1 MLIKVLWTLGH
12 VVILCVSIQDILS
25 NELDE
30 LDEEFEGSLQISSV
44 QNIHLAARRE
54 DLETVMFLKE
64 PQNPLKKD
72 KYGNTALHAAA
83 QGGSLDVLKY
93 FINEKHF
100 NPACL
105 GYRGGTPL
113 HVATEHGCFDV
124 IKYLIIEQQAEPWF
138 RSQTLICRRQMDS
151 TTP

>member
-1 MLIKVLWTLGH
+1 MDTWPRGDSVCVNTGH
-12 VVILCVSIQDILS
+12 FS

-30 LDEEFEGSLQISSV
+30 LDEEFEGSLQISSP
-44 QNIHLAARRE
+44 QNIHVAARRG
-54 DLETVMFLKE
+54 DLETVMSLVDKE
-64 PQNPLKKD
+64 CQNPLKKD
-72 KYGNTALHAAA
+72 KYGNIALHAAA
-83 QGGSLDVLKY
+83 QIGSLDMLKY

-124 IKYLIIEQQAEPWF
+124 IKYLIIEQQAEP
-138 RSQTLICRRQMDS
+138 
-151 TTP
+151 